1 MSNASRAT
9 TGTRKERPPVFGST
23 PSLGMVSR
31 ITPSLAEVLSPVV
44 ADPEVLAPEVD
55 SVVVPVVV
63 PVVLVVLAVP
73 VVVPVVVPVAVPVVL
88 VMPVVLAPEVPVVD
102 PEGAPWH
109 WPLPESASVPSG
121 AVTNCQS

>member
-44 ADPEVLAPEVD
+44 ADPEVLAALVV

-63 PVVLVVLAVP
+63 PVVVLVVLAVL
-73 VVVPVVVPVAVPVVL
+73 VVVSVVPVVVSAMVPVV
-88 VMPVVLAPEVPVVD
+88 PVVPVGD